1 MAAGSLPTPQDRR
14 DGYNHSV
21 NRVPV
26 VIATPVEAELVAR
39 LRDVDGRLDVLFEPD
54 LLPPPRFPSD
64 HRGALD
70 FRRSPAEEERFSR
83 LVGGA
88 EVLYGIPGET
98 PAGLAWAVRTAPG
111 LRFVQATA
119 AGAGE
124 QVRAAALTATE
135 LERVAIASASGVH
148 AVPLAEWSLL
158 GLLAFTKGLPR
169 LRRDAAARQWGH
181 YPVDELRGRTLLVV
195 GVGEIGAEVARLASA
210 FGMRVLGVK
219 RDTNEAVAHVESL
232 HPPEAIDDL
241 VPAADAIVITLPLT
255 DETRGLVGRRTIG
268 RMRDGAI
275 VVNVGRGAVIDEEAL
290 IEALESGKLAGAA
303 LDVFAE
309 EPLPETS
316 PLWALDN
323 VIVSPHTSA
332 LSWHE
337 NERIVEL
344 FADNLGRYLRGD
356 ELRSRVRT
364 SVFY

>member
-1 MAAGSLPTPQDRR
+1 MRC
-14 DGYNHSV
+14 
-21 NRVPV
+21 VPV
-26 VIATPVEAELVAR
+26 VIATPVEADLVER
-39 LRDVDGRLDVLFEPD
+39 LRTVDERLDVQFEPQ

-64 HRGALD
+64 HRGAID
-70 FRRSPAEEERFSR
+70 FTRPPADEERFR
-83 LVGGA
+83 GLVAGA
-88 EVLYGIPGET
+88 EILYGIPGDT
-98 PAGLAWAVRTAPG
+98 PDGLAWAVRGAPG

-124 QVRAAALTATE
+124 QVRAASLTAAE
-135 LERVAIASASGVH
+135 LDRVAIASASGVH

-158 GLLAFTKGLPR
+158 GVLAFTKGLPR
-169 LRRDAAARQWGH
+169 LRRDAAARRWDH
-181 YPVDELRGRTLLVV
+181 YPVAELRGGTLLVI

-219 RDTNEAVAHVESL
+219 RDLLEPVAHVERL

-241 VPAADAIVITLPLT
+241 VGEADAIVITLPLT
-255 DETRGLVGRRTIG
+255 NETRGLISRRTID

-275 VVNVGRGAVIDEEAL
+275 VVNVGRGGVIDEQAL
-290 IEALESGKLAGAA
+290 IQALVAGRLAGAA

-309 EPLPETS
+309 EPLPAAS
-316 PLWALDN
+316 PLWGLEN

-344 FADNLGRYLRGD
+344 FADNLGRYLRGE

-364 SVFY
+364 SLFY